1 MVNAA
6 KITISG
12 TLWKGKATTEIM
24 CVHQLEH
31 VKRKKKKITDSM
43 ELHLSHLPVS
53 AKGTGQA
60 SGRLGNEST
69 TPVLETQ

>member
-1 MVNAA
+1 M
-6 KITISG
+6 
-12 TLWKGKATTEIM
+12 
-24 CVHQLEH
+24 
-31 VKRKKKKITDSM
+31 KKKEKKKSIDSM

-69 TPVLETQ
+69 TTVLETQ